1 MFEALRKENKE
12 MKFTYEKINNIK
24 PALTKLSKLDLRAVE
39 AVKLARL
46 LGKVESELKP
56 LEETQRNMWIKYGEE
71 VESGS
76 YKIKPENY
84 AAFSKEYQELLN
96 SEIDIDTGKIEI
108 KSDIQIDAA
117 SVLALSDVV
126 EFAE

>member
-1 MFEALRKENKE
+1 

-24 PALTKLSKLDLRAVE
+24 PALAKLSKLDLRAVE

-46 LGKVESELKP
+46 LGKVDSELKP
-56 LEETQRNMWIKYGEE
+56 LEETRRNMWVKYGEE
-71 VESGS
+71 VENGS

-96 SEIDIDTGKIEI
+96 SEIDIDTDKIEI

>member
-1 MFEALRKENKE
+1 
-12 MKFTYEKINNIK
+12 MKITYEKINNIK
-24 PALTKLSKLDLRAVE
+24 PALGKLSKLDLKAVE

-56 LEETQRNMWIKYGEE
+56 LEETQRNMWVKYGEE
-71 VESGS
+71 VENGG

-84 AAFSKEYQELLN
+84 AVFSKEYQELLN
-96 SEIDIDTGKIEI
+96 SEIDIDADKVEI

>member
-24 PALTKLSKLDLRAVE
+24 PALTKLSKLDLRAVI
-39 AVKLARL
+39 LARL

>member
-1 MFEALRKENKE
+1 

-56 LEETQRNMWIKYGEE
+56 LEETQRNMWVKYGEE